1 MVISAH
7 KFSDLGVSLYPGVG
21 GSPFFVCIGS
31 RKPLGFSDKK
41 ALVLEFGLHR
51 QTAGIS
57 LPFYSK

>member
-7 KFSDLGVSLYPGVG
+7 KFSDLGVSLYLGVG

-51 QTAGIS
+51 QTAGI
-57 LPFYSK
+57 